1 MKKSVGVIL
10 ALVVTV
16 LTIGAAFTVQ
26 HFVSADQAVERQAQS
41 SQTSSSTQAT
51 TSASSSM
58 AHVRSTQAS
67 QSTTTKRVKPK
78 HQATARRQHHQA
90 AASAHSQSRRT
101 SAVKKRQSAQSTRS
115 SQTARTSRAATTTTK
130 ATATKSTPK
139 AVKSTTTAESVH
151 LVVTGYHKT
160 FFDGRVKI
168 NAKSTAFSVLKASK
182 LKLVY
187 QGGVAFYVSSINGLA
202 QNDIKTGS
210 GWKYK
215 VNGKF
220 IDRAANQTKVGKN
233 DSVHWYFTT
242 KGY

>member
-41 SQTSSSTQAT
+41 SQTSSATQAAT
-51 TSASSSM
+51 AASSSM
-58 AHVRSTQAS
+58 AHVRSSQAS
-67 QSTTTKRVKPK
+67 QATATKPVKSK
-78 HQATARRQHHQA
+78 HQVAVRRQSHQATS
-90 AASAHSQSRRT
+90 SAHSQSRRT
-101 SAVKKRQSAQSTRS
+101 SVVEKRQSTQSMRT

-130 ATATKSTPK
+130 AAATKPTPK
-139 AVKSTTTAESVH
+139 AVKPTAAAESVH

-160 FFDGRVKI
+160 FFDGRVTIK
-168 NAKSTAFSVLKASK
+168 AKSTAFSVLKASK

-202 QNDIKTGS
+202 QNEIKTGS